1 MDAAAFDQ
9 EKKRLRRE
17 RDRRHYRVEDLRRA
31 PCIALV
37 VEAVVKPLE
46 NRYKRRKDD
55 ELVLVLDNGR
65 ELPLNDGNRHAAMLT
80 WGPETLDWVRR
91 PVAMR
96 VDESPNGPRKRL
108 VTDPDEVHDLFV
120 AHLAELVAES
130 DGGEGVFCETVT
142 ATLGIHVQTYR
153 EIPPTSYTAVLQL
166 VIEGEIPDERLDAV
180 FLEGA

>member
-55 ELVLVLDNGR
+55 ELVLLLDNGR
-65 ELPLNDGNRHAAMLT
+65 ELPLNDGNRHTAILT
-80 WGPETLDWVRR
+80 WGPETLDWMGR
-91 PVAMR
+91 PVAVR
-96 VDESPNGPRKRL
+96 LEESHNGPRKRL
-108 VTDPDEVHDLFV
+108 VTDEAEVHQLFV
-120 AHLAELVAES
+120 THLAEVVAEG
-130 DGGEGVFCETVT
+130 DGSESAFCEIVT
-142 ATLGIHVQTYR
+142 ATLGIRVEGYR
-153 EIPPTSYTAVLQL
+153 DIPAAAYTPVLRL
-166 VIEGEIPDERLDAV
+166 AMEGEIADERLDAGFV
-180 FLEGA
+180 EEA